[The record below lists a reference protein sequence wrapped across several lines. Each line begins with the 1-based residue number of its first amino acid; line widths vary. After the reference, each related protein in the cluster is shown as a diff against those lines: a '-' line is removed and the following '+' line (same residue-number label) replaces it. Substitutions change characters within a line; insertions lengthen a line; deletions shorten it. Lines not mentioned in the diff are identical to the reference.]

1 MKDNSHGETKVE
13 AGETKVDNRDKR
25 SLLAQGDQS
34 LKKKRRTNL
43 KKSGQDD
50 GKPKKVLRRDERR
63 ELMAKAKQKWEQLRP
78 KSTSKDKSLMLVQ
91 DLLDM
96 LKGRIAE
103 FVFRHDGS
111 RIVQWMLGAGDEKH
125 KAAVMK
131 ELMEGAEEQTA
142 VGANPFFVRLA
153 CDRFG
158 SHLAFKILRT
168 ASKKDKQVIFGKYLR
183 GNVSEL
189 MRSKSGADVLD
200 FAYQTTLNAK
210 SKAELSVELLYSK
223 ERKLYE
229 AVRKRLFEERRD
241 GAAGWGGRNL
251 FAESLDLLEDS
262 FRDVAVESGSALINQ
277 LVDKEELLR
286 FEIVH
291 AAVKDY
297 FDVTMKRYAKER
309 AQELAELLA
318 PSIVHFAHTKRGVHV
333 AVTCV
338 KLLDAKHRKKL
349 VRGLKTHIRKLLEDE
364 FGHRL
369 IISLFEWVDD
379 TRLVGGMVKTEM
391 FSGSRLDA
399 ELNDGG
405 EVQKRRPRG
414 GRSRA
419 EKKGKTQAGKSNEK
433 RGGEGEGEGEG
444 ESEDGEEID
453 VGYMKGL
460 CMHKYG
466 RMVLMNLLVGRDSR
480 YFNPDMYGFVWEGI
494 DSDKFGVTSK
504 KDATVRRQELVDAL
518 AEGMRRVMRGEMKD
532 LLMNH
537 WSAAVVIGALLS
549 ESTSDSVIDGVVRCL
564 AREESV
570 REMVT
575 DTCAR
580 KTLGT
585 VFKLGGTKASCA
597 VLDGCATEVVRTLVS
612 ADGCA
617 AIGTHLA
624 NNSGRSDVAR
634 LLRLS

>member
-1 MKDNSHGETKVE
+1 MKEASHKKE
-13 AGETKVDNRDKR
+13 KVDDGRTKLDKKEKR
-25 SLLAQGDQS
+25 SLAQGDQS
-34 LKKKRRTNL
+34 PKKKRRTHQA
-43 KKSGQDD
+43 KSGQDD
-50 GKPKKVLRRDERR
+50 GKPRKVLRRDERR
-63 ELMAKAKQKWEQLRP
+63 ELMAKARQKWEQLRP
-78 KSTSKDKSLMLVQ
+78 KSTTKDKSVVLVQ
-91 DLLDM
+91 ELLDM
-96 LKGRIAE
+96 LQGRIAE

-111 RIVQWMLGAGDEKH
+111 RIVQWMLGAGNENH

-131 ELMEGAEEQTA
+131 ELMEGAEEQA
-142 VGANPFFVRLA
+142 ASGANPFFVRLA

-168 ASKKDKQVIFGKYLR
+168 ASKKDRQVIFGKYLR

-200 FAYQTTLNAK
+200 FAYQTTLNPK

-223 ERKLYE
+223 ERKLFE
-229 AVRKRLFEERRD
+229 TVRKRLFEERRG
-241 GAAGWGGRNL
+241 GAAGGGGRNV
-251 FAESLDLLEDS
+251 FGESLDLLEES
-262 FRDVAVESGSALINQ
+262 FRDVAAESAGSTISQ

-291 AAVKDY
+291 AAVKEY
-297 FDVTMKRYAKER
+297 LEVVMKRYAKQR
-309 AQELAELLA
+309 AQEMAELLA
-318 PSIVHFAHTKRGVHV
+318 PTIVHFAHTKCGVQV
-333 AVTCV
+333 AVACV

-379 TRLVGGMVKTEM
+379 TRLVGGTVRTEM
-391 FSGSRLDA
+391 FSASRLDA

-419 EKKGKTQAGKSNEK
+419 EKKGKAAQGKSNEK
-433 RGGEGEGEGEG
+433 GGGGAEG
-444 ESEDGEEID
+444 ESDID
-453 VGYMKGL
+453 VEYMKGL

-466 RMVLMNLLVGRDSR
+466 RMALMNLLVGRDSR
-480 YFNPDMYGFVWEGI
+480 YFNPDMYGFIWEGI
-494 DSDKFGVTSK
+494 DEDKFGVTSK
-504 KDATVRRQELVDAL
+504 KDETVRRRELVETL

-532 LLMNH
+532 MLMKH

-549 ESTSDSVIDGVVRCL
+549 ESTSDSVIDGIVGCL

-570 REMVT
+570 SEVVGS
-575 DTCAR
+575 TCAR
-580 KTLGT
+580 KTLAT
-585 VFKLGGTKASCA
+585 VFKLGGSKTSCA
-597 VLDGCATEVVRTLVS
+597 VLDGCATELVRALVRG
-612 ADGCA
+612 AGCA
-617 AIGTHLA
+617 AIGDHLA
-624 NNSGRSDVAR
+624 KSSGRKDVAQ
-634 LLRLS
+634 LLQLP